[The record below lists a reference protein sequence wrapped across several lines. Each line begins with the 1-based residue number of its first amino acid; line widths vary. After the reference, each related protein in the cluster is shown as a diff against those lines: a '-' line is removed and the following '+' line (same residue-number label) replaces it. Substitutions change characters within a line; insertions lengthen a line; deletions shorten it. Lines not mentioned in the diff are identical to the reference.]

1 LLASLTE
8 AELESLSRNRR
19 ADTKRFDAEKRAIE
33 HEARRIIRTRR
44 EAERKL
50 LNDDERAARK

>member
-1 LLASLTE
+1 MLASLTE